1 MSDISNQLIKDS
13 YNYVLQSDL
22 STGIIY
28 RIGGDIPVNPI
39 FSSGLTITDGL
50 TSDTISATTY
60 YNLPFNGDDYL
71 PLSGGTISGATNFTD
86 GLTANTI
93 SATTYQNLPA
103 TPFLP
108 LSGGTISG
116 TTNFTDGLT
125 ANTISATTVN
135 ITDSLTINN
144 VNITSII
151 VAMSIALS

>member
-1 MSDISNQLIKDS
+1 MSDISNKIISES
-13 YNYVLQSDL
+13 YNYILQSDV
-22 STGIIY
+22 STGVIY
-28 RIGGDIPVNPI
+28 RIGGEAPINPI
-39 FSSGLTITDGL
+39 FISGLTITDGL
-50 TSDTISATTY
+50 TAD
-60 YNLPFNGDDYL
+60 
-71 PLSGGTISGATNFTD
+71 
-86 GLTANTI
+86 TI

-116 TTNFTDGLT
+116 ATNFTNGLT
-125 ANTISATTVN
+125 SNTISATTVN

>member
-1 MSDISNQLIKDS
+1 MSDISSQLIKDS
-13 YNYVLQSDL
+13 YNYILQSDL
-22 STGIIY
+22 STGVVY

-39 FSSGLTITDGL
+39 FISGLTITDGL

-71 PLSGGTISGATNFTD
+71 SLSGGTISGATNFT
-86 GLTANTI
+86 N
-93 SATTYQNLPA
+93 
-103 TPFLP
+103 
-108 LSGGTISG
+108 
-116 TTNFTDGLT
+116 GLT

>member
-1 MSDISNQLIKDS
+1 MSDISNKIISES
-13 YNYVLQSDL
+13 YNYILQSDV
-22 STGIIY
+22 STGVIY
-28 RIGGDIPVNPI
+28 RIGGEAPINPI
-39 FSSGLTITDGL
+39 FISGLTITDGL
-50 TSDTISATTY
+50 TAD
-60 YNLPFNGDDYL
+60 
-71 PLSGGTISGATNFTD
+71 
-86 GLTANTI
+86 TI

-116 TTNFTDGLT
+116 ATNFTNGLT
-125 ANTISATTVN
+125 ADTISATTYQNLPATPFLPLSGGTISGATNFTNGLTSNTISATTVN